1 MKASL
6 LISQYAFPTAVS
18 QYFTLEHVS
27 DMILRGNA
35 MITQDPYDSTRL
47 VGRVSHIA
55 AQVNRAMLQVSDL
68 KRTRLTGT
76 CLEKQQNLLLH
87 FII

>member
-1 MKASL
+1 
-6 LISQYAFPTAVS
+6 
-18 QYFTLEHVS
+18 
-27 DMILRGNA
+27 

-76 CLEKQQNLLLH
+76 CLEKQQNWNKNRFAITFYNLKTVAKCNWLVNSVSNVKNV
-87 FII
+87 ICEV

>member
-6 LISQYAFPTAVS
+6 LISQDAFPITVT
-18 QYFTLEHVS
+18 QCFTLEHVS

-35 MITQDPYDSTRL
+35 MITQELKDPYDSTWL
-47 VGRVSHIA
+47 VGRVSHIT

-68 KRTRLTGT
+68 KRT
-76 CLEKQQNLLLH
+76 
-87 FII
+87 